1 MSFWFYYMVSLL
13 RRGLF
18 VSQGGWVKKKEA
30 RGARREPTWFP
41 GSLFYPLSR
50 SVATGRREPWER
62 GWPRAFYFSII
73 AVFIGIPSGSL
84 CGGESHMAVSSREQ
98 DKANPEIWLATRV
111 GITGYIVRL
120 GSPVPSISR
129 LALNISVSRECLETP
144 LNPWGN
150 ERKLFKI
157 LLHSNGYM
165 VGKSP
170 KTV

>member
-18 VSQGGWVKKKEA
+18 VSQGGWVKKKGSA
-30 RGARREPTWFP
+30 RGTPRANLFP
-41 GSLFYPLSR
+41 RLSR
-50 SVATGRREPWER
+50 SVGTGRREPWER

-84 CGGESHMAVSSREQ
+84 CGGERHIAVSSREQ

-120 GSPVPSISR
+120 GSPVPSISC
-129 LALNISVSRECLETP
+129 LALNIRVSRECLETP
-144 LNPWGN
+144 LSPWGN

-157 LLHSNGYM
+157 L
-165 VGKSP
+165 
-170 KTV
+170 